1 MTGIVDW
8 AARMREMA
16 EFVGFDREALDLVQL
31 SAPILLRHAE
41 ELTSAVYD
49 HFLKFPRTA
58 QFFLTE
64 DGEVD
69 YQRVERRKHTLARWL
84 NNSIEFDT
92 DGYLPGFL
100 LAIGVVHSHP
110 ATHRAHFGSVPSR
123 FMIGTMSFAQTA
135 IADLLWQEMDSPE
148 EAARASAAWNKL
160 LMLQLDLLMA
170 GYVTD
175 VPTRPHA
182 PASGPATTL
191 TEVNTGQEES
201 L

>member
-1 MTGIVDW
+1 MTSIVDW

-16 EFVGFDREALDLVQL
+16 EFVGFDQEALDLVQF

-41 ELTSAVYD
+41 ELTAAVYD
-49 HFLKFPRTA
+49 HFLKFPSTA

-64 DGEVD
+64 EGKVD
-69 YQRVERRKHTLARWL
+69 EQRVERRKHTLARWL
-84 NNSIEFDT
+84 NNSIDFEL

-100 LAIGVVHSHP
+100 LAIAVVHSHP

-135 IADLLWQEMDSPE
+135 IADLLWQEMDEPA

-160 LMLQLDLLMA
+160 LMIQLDLLMA

-175 VPTRPHA
+175 VPVQPPRP
-182 PASGPATTL
+182 T
-191 TEVNTGQEES
+191 
-201 L
+201 